1 MPCRC
6 RFRFP
11 SQTYTATFSDSDTT
25 AFRKTLISIG
35 FCDQN
40 VCLFLLSSPW
50 GVDLVLP
57 SETRRQSAHSLPA
70 CVIKP
75 ATMGPRVSYTRPTF
89 SLDSQPLSLANR
101 VCLAWNYSHCN
112 LQHRRLDSSHTNG
125 TMHYQLNYVLISMPN
140 LD

>member
-25 AFRKTLISIG
+25 ALRKTLISSG

-40 VCLFLLSSPW
+40 VCLFLLNSPW

-75 ATMGPRVSYTRPTF
+75 ATMGSRVSYTRPF
-89 SLDSQPLSLANR
+89 LSTLNLLVSRIGSALLGITHIAICSIGVSTLATQTAPCIIN
-101 VCLAWNYSHCN
+101 SIM
-112 LQHRRLDSSHTNG
+112 S
-125 TMHYQLNYVLISMPN
+125 
-140 LD
+140 